1 MEIKLLGPLVATANG
16 TSIAPTATKPRQLLA
31 LLAISSAEGVTLP
44 LLIEE
49 IWGNDP
55 PRSAATTLQT
65 YILQLRRLLGD
76 ALGPDSA
83 HHVKAVLATRFGG
96 YLLNLRQGEVDVH
109 EFERLAAAG
118 RVALREGDPLAA
130 SRLLT
135 RALSM
140 WRGPALADVRL
151 GRVLEIEVSRLTES
165 RHGAL
170 ENRITADL
178 RLGRH
183 AEVLGELTA
192 LVRQHPMNESLYN
205 LYILALYRCGRP
217 DDALR
222 AYRELRRTLTDRL
235 GLEPSPRLQR
245 LHQAVLCS
253 DPALDRLDRLEFA
266 EFDNLA
272 G

>member
-1 MEIKLLGPLVATANG
+1 MEIRLLGPLIATAKG
-16 TSIAPTATKPRQLLA
+16 TGIAPTASKPRQVLA
-31 LLAISSAEGVTLP
+31 LLALRSAEGVTLP

-76 ALGPDSA
+76 ALGPESA
-83 HHVKAVLATRFGG
+83 LEVKNVLSTRFGG

-118 RVALREGDPLAA
+118 RVALRDGAPRIA

-135 RALSM
+135 RALSL

-165 RHGAL
+165 RYGVL
-170 ENRITADL
+170 ENRIAADL
-178 RLGRH
+178 QMGRH
-183 AEVLGELTA
+183 AELLGELTA
-192 LVRQHPMNESLYN
+192 LVRQHPMNESLYVQ
-205 LYILALYRCGRP
+205 YILALYRCGRP
-217 DDALR
+217 SEALH
-222 AYRELRRTLTDRL
+222 AYRELRGTLIDEL

-245 LHQAVLCS
+245 LHQAVLGN
-253 DPALDRLDRLEFA
+253 DPALDRLDGSELA
-266 EFDNLA
+266 EFDHLA